1 MTFFVNI
8 LNLFILLSIYHLSPL
23 TFLLCAF
30 CSLLFA
36 FSFLLSPFSFLL
48 SSFNKKSRN
57 SMSCG
62 FIVDEGVAYS
72 AAGASVVARF
82 IVTLS

>member
-1 MTFFVNI
+1 MTFFVN
-8 LNLFILLSIYHLSPL
+8 LFNL
-23 TFLLCAF
+23 
-30 CSLLFA
+30 SL
-36 FSFLLSPFSFLL
+36 FSFLLSPL
-48 SSFNKKSRN
+48 SYTKSRN
-57 SMSCG
+57 SLSCG